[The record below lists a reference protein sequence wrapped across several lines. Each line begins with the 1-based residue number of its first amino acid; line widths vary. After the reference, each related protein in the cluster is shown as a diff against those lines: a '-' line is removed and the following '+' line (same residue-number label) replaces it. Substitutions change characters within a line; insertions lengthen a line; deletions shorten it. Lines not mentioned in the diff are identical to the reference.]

1 MRPTALAMFAGLL
14 LSTQALAQEG
24 GVPVTVRVLKPD
36 GAPLAT
42 ASVRHPQE
50 AERHPVNAATG
61 EWTES
66 ILYMPDGSEFLF
78 TAGTVLELE
87 ISAPG
92 YVNQP
97 IRYEIKKRKNLVP
110 IVLQPMKM
118 VETED
123 DLEGPVIQFGR
134 DKPLE

>member
-1 MRPTALAMFAGLL
+1 
-14 LSTQALAQEG
+14 
-24 GVPVTVRVLKPD
+24 
-36 GAPLAT
+36 
-42 ASVRHPQE
+42 
-50 AERHPVNAATG
+50 
-61 EWTES
+61 
-66 ILYMPDGSEFLF
+66 
-78 TAGTVLELE
+78 
-87 ISAPG
+87 
-92 YVNQP
+92 VNQP